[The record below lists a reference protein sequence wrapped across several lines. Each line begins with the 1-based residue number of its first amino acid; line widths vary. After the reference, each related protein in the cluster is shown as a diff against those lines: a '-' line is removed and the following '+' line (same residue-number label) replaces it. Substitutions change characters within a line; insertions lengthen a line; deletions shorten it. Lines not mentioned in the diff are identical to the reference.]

1 VAIRVTDEPKKAAS
15 SLDTPEKGGRT
26 SAPSP
31 LPFVLA
37 GGAALLVVVLLFALW
52 PRPTPAVTVTPTAMV
67 ATVAAP
73 TALPPAPTPSGPDIT
88 SYVNIIEASMRAGRY
103 RETATTA
110 EAALRVE
117 GLRDAD
123 RRVLTG
129 YIVTAGMKDIYT
141 QPSRPLD
148 RNGQQHLVD
157 TYLSLLERAKGA
169 GVMIDTPLQVATSA
183 FASSQFPL
191 ARVALEQAV
200 ADRSFT
206 PSTERDMVR
215 LYVSTLY
222 GLGAWYTTAEQNTAV
237 YEEGVRWLVTSD
249 RIADFYETGQSEAE
263 AKLAG
268 LGYGDPATW
277 PNSFET
283 PLLP

>member
-1 VAIRVTDEPKKAAS
+1 VAIRVTDEPKKAAT
-15 SLDTPEKGGRT
+15 SLDTPEKGGRPQ
-26 SAPSP
+26 APSP
-31 LPFVLA
+31 LPFVMA
-37 GGAALLVVVLLFALW
+37 GCAVVLVGVLLFAFW
-52 PRPTPAVTVTPTAMV
+52 PRPAPPVAMAPTMVPMTAASPTAI
-67 ATVAAP
+67 
-73 TALPPAPTPSGPDIT
+73 PPPPTPSGPDIT
-88 SYVNIIEASMRAGRY
+88 SYVDLIEASMRAGRY
-103 RETATTA
+103 REAATTA

-148 RNGQQHLVD
+148 RDGQQHLVD
-157 TYLSLLERAKGA
+157 TYLSLVERAKGA
-169 GVMIDTPLQVATSA
+169 GVAIDTPLQVATSA

-200 ADRSFT
+200 ADGSFT
-206 PSTERDMVR
+206 PSTERDTVK

-222 GLGAWYTTAEQNTAV
+222 GLGAWYTTAQEDSPL
-237 YEEGVRWLVTSD
+237 YKEGIRWLVTSD
-249 RIADFYETGQSEAE
+249 RVADFYETGQSEAE
-263 AKLAG
+263 AKLGEAG
-268 LGYGDPATW
+268 LTDPATW
-277 PNSFET
+277 PTPFET